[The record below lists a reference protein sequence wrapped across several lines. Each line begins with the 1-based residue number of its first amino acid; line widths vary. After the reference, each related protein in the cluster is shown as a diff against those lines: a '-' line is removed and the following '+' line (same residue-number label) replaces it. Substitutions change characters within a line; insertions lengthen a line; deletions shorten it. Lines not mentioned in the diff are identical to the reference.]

1 MRLIRPGSTLA
12 GLLVATPALWA
23 MLTLPVLAQDHDS
36 GGEQSMLEAINA
48 RRAAQGAPPLSR
60 DARLD
65 AAAVRHSAEMAE
77 HNVLEHV
84 SEGSGT
90 PADRVHAAGLAI
102 DEIAENVA
110 MHNDTASAQQA
121 LEQSE
126 PHLANMLNPRFT
138 HVGLASVRDERG
150 HYITQVY
157 GRVESAPEAAG
168 PELPHII
175 APESAP
181 PPSAPA
187 QSPPAAGVQVLVPP
201 ATRSVAGYWVCS
213 DNRWWYYPMPAGA
226 QAGQQLQADTS
237 VTGGPAGYDPTQCV
251 AGQMVQPT
259 EPPPRV
265 FQPAPQPQV
274 YQAAPTP
281 RAYYPPVYQPPP
293 PTVYYP
299 PVYQPPPP
307 TVYYPPSPPPR
318 VYYPPPRRGSRYIVV
333 QPPPGRMIVPY
344 APHYRGGV
352 QVEVGPRP
360 RVRAWRR

>member
-12 GLLVATPALWA
+12 GLLVVTPVILAMATVPAF
-23 MLTLPVLAQDHDS
+23 AQDRDS
-36 GGEQSMLEAINA
+36 GGEQGMLEAINA
-48 RRAAQGAPPLSR
+48 RRAAQGLAPLSR
-60 DARLD
+60 EARLD

-77 HNVLEHV
+77 HDVLEHV

-90 PADRVHAAGLAI
+90 PADRVQAAGLTI

-150 HYITQVY
+150 IYITQVY
-157 GRVESAPEAAG
+157 GRVESAPEAA
-168 PELPHII
+168 PAPPPQIL
-175 APESAP
+175 APESAVQP
-181 PPSAPA
+181 APA
-187 QSPPAAGVQVLVPP
+187 APVSGGAHVLVPGP
-201 ATRSVAGYWVCS
+201 TSRPVVGYWVCAE
-213 DNRWWYYPMPAGA
+213 NRWWYYPMPAGA
-226 QAGQQLQADTS
+226 QPGQQLQADTS
-237 VTGGPAGYDPTQCV
+237 VTGGPPGYDPTQCV

-265 FQPAPQPQV
+265 FQPAPPPPQV
-274 YQAAPTP
+274 YQVTPPP

-293 PTVYYP
+293 PAVYYP
-299 PVYQPPPP
+299 PP
-307 TVYYPPSPPPR
+307 PPPR

-360 RVRAWRR
+360 RVRVWRR